1 MGNTA
6 KVLLIFYTINQL
18 KLVCMKKIFTLL
30 MAMVVAASMM
40 ALPPV
45 ELGKKVDPTGHAT
58 ELANKELKHH
68 KQVAKVLGMDKF
80 EGKMTPRTAPN
91 TKKTSAKA
99 QKEVITLNYDGF
111 AFMQCDADLDE
122 WLIGLSC
129 DDMSRSEYGHN
140 LQLNWNAPA
149 DNPCGTFTTEDFI
162 YDFTHL
168 ITPFSYGSIMF
179 SEMSMTLTH
188 ETVNANLE
196 RYILEATLISEDG
209 DTYQVHAKHENI
221 LAKGKVDVY
230 IEDATLTQEGWTF
243 TVEGKNADL
252 DLKLVVDNNDII
264 GAYGKNMILWESSK
278 IAYKGV
284 TLSPITFKA
293 VVNLASHMETGAL
306 AYVTEINMLAND
318 TVDYHFILAAP
329 LPAPTD
335 TIELTAV
342 DLKVDDSSASFVGSI
357 DFYAST
363 SDFAIRGGWQATII
377 EEGTYKAAIFL
388 DDAEWNTIT
397 SLEAEITVGLDK
409 NYNWVI
415 DGTMLGSNN
424 KVYNLHLSWSVPE
437 QTDTVLVAFEH
448 SAKAKYYPHLDNDIQ
463 IYNENDLYSASI
475 NVAGVEL
482 GGEFDEEYINAF
494 FSYFE
499 AKDGTPISVAEI
511 KDGKLY
517 QIGDTTKMDADYVTF
532 EGILYQVRLWYVAPT
547 PTQTVKLD
555 IKDAEMIVDYEY
567 NQAYNL
573 VGYTEDM
580 QTAFVVTVYASS
592 KEDVPG
598 TFVNDGVFGKFGEG
612 QYDFDASN
620 SYVGKYNATTESYDL
635 YYIQKGQFTVTL
647 DEEDNVT
654 LTASVVCEDA
664 VQYEVTLTSKYEEP
678 HIEFDSEEGPVERI
692 YGADAEVLINDYSAD
707 YGLISVQIIDPVVG
721 DVTALY
727 FVYMESDP
735 ETIIPEGTHEI
746 NDTWFDGTVL
756 ASIGMEADGSVIPSY
771 YARYVD
777 GWAAEPFYFFQTGTV
792 EVTKNAD
799 GKLNFEINALNSCN
813 IPIHI
818 VYDLAA
824 TDIENIGTSVV
835 DAEKQIV
842 DGQLL
847 IIRNGKVY
855 NAHGVQMK

>member
-1 MGNTA
+1 
-6 KVLLIFYTINQL
+6 
-18 KLVCMKKIFTLL
+18 MKKIFTLL
-30 MAMVVAASMM
+30 TAMVVAASMM

-45 ELGKKVDPTGHAT
+45 ELGKKADPAENTT
-58 ELANKELKHH
+58 ELTSKELKHH

-80 EGKMTPRTAPN
+80 EGKTTPKCNPNAKKAP
-91 TKKTSAKA
+91 KAKA
-99 QKEVITLNYDGF
+99 QNEVITLNYDGF

-122 WLIGLSC
+122 WMIGLSC

-149 DNPCGTFTTEDFI
+149 ENPCGTFTTEDFI

-168 ITPFSYGSIMF
+168 LTPFSYGSIMF
-179 SEMSMTLTH
+179 SEMNM
-188 ETVNANLE
+188 
-196 RYILEATLISEDG
+196 
-209 DTYQVHAKHENI
+209 
-221 LAKGKVDVY
+221 
-230 IEDATLTQEGWTF
+230 TLTQEKVSANMERYVLKATLVGEDGNTYEVNAVHENIVPKGKVASVILDATITTGEWDF
-243 TVEGKNADL
+243 TLEGKNEDL
-252 DLKLVVDNNDII
+252 DIKLVINNTDIV
-264 GAYGKNMILWESSK
+264 GTYGMNMVKWEDSK

-284 TLSPITFKA
+284 EVTPLTFKA
-293 VVNLASHMETGAL
+293 LVNLATHTVDNSL
-306 AYVTEINMLAND
+306 AYVTEIKMMGND
-318 TVDYHFILAAP
+318 TIDYHFVIAAP

-342 DLKVDDSSASFVGSI
+342 DLKVDDSSASFFGSI

-363 SDFAIRGGWQATII
+363 NDFAIRGGWQATII

-397 SLEAEITVGLDK
+397 SLEAEITVSLDQ

-415 DGTMLGSNN
+415 DGSMLGSNN
-424 KVYNLHLSWSVPE
+424 KVYNLHLTWSVPE

-448 SAKAKYYPHLDNDIQ
+448 SARAKYYPHLENDIQ

-482 GGEFDEEYINAF
+482 GDEFDEEQVID
-494 FSYFE
+494 YFTYLE
-499 AKDGTPISVAEI
+499 LKDGTVLNVAE
-511 KDGKLY
+511 KVNGKLY
-517 QIGDTTKMDADYVTF
+517 QVGDTTKMEMDYVTF
-532 EGILYQVRLWYVAPT
+532 QGVLYQVRLWYVAPT
-547 PTQTVKLD
+547 PTKTVKLD

-573 VGYTEDM
+573 VGYTEDR
-580 QTAFVVTVYASS
+580 QTAFVVTVYATS

-598 TFVNDGVFGKFGEG
+598 TFVNDGVFGKFGDG

-664 VQYEVTLTSKYEEP
+664 IQYDVTLTSKYEEP
-678 HIEFDSEEGPVERI
+678 HVEFDSEENPIDRV
-692 YGADAEVLINDYSAD
+692 YGADAKVIINDYSAE
-707 YGLISVQIIDPVVG
+707 YGLISVQIIDSVVG
-721 DVTALY
+721 DITALY

-756 ASIGMEADGSVIPSY
+756 ASIGMDVDGSVIPSY
-771 YARYVD
+771 YARYAE
-777 GWAAEPFYFFQTGTV
+777 GWVAEPFYFFQTGTV

-813 IPIHI
+813 IPVHI
-818 VYDLAA
+818 VYNAA
-824 TDIENIGTSVV
+824 VSGVENINVNVEGLK
-835 DAEKQIV
+835 KQII
-842 DGQLL
+842 DGQLV
-847 IIRNGKVY
+847 IIRDGKVY
-855 NAHGVQMK
+855 NALGAQVK